1 MAVGGDYQAD
11 ECGGRRLQAAL
22 LDEVRVDNGVKVMVV
37 DRVVDMS
44 ILIIVT
50 PSTYRSSLVSQ
61 G

>member
-22 LDEVRVDNGVKVMVV
+22 LDEVCVNNGVKVMIV

-50 PSTYRSSLVSQ
+50 P
-61 G
+61 